1 MSSRASAPS
10 ILFFGLSGVLS
21 ALPFRALLDAGRD
34 VRALVLPF
42 TAGLPALPAAR
53 VPVSTAAPLARGRP
67 VPLAAP
73 PERSARQL
81 AEERGIPVL
90 RVASL
95 RRPEALAALASF
107 APDLI
112 CVSCFSL
119 RLPPDVL
126 RLPRLGCVNLHPSLL
141 PDNRGPDP
149 LFWTFQRGDA
159 ATGVTT
165 HLMDE
170 GFDTGPILAQ
180 ERVDVPIGVGEAQL
194 ERALAT
200 LGGALLT
207 RTVDLLAGGAAHP
220 TPQDEAAATYY
231 PLPAPDDYT
240 IHADWPAARAYR
252 FARGV
257 SGRGEPITIA
267 APGARFRLLAPLG
280 YDETAAQHAPWRLDG
295 DGTLSL
301 RCAPGIFRARVGG
314 EGSLTAA
321 PAAPAAPSAR

>member
-1 MSSRASAPS
+1 MSSSRAAAPS
-10 ILFFGLSGVLS
+10 ILFFGLSGILS
-21 ALPFRALLDAGRD
+21 ALPFRALLDAGGD

-42 TAGLPALPAAR
+42 TAGLPALPAAPAGIS
-53 VPVSTAAPLARGRP
+53 VPHGRP

-73 PERSARQL
+73 PQRNARQL

-95 RRPEALAALASF
+95 RRPDALATLAAF

-119 RLPPDVL
+119 RLPPEVL

-159 ATGVTT
+159 TTGVTI

-180 ERVDVPIGVGEAQL
+180 ERVEVPAGVGEAQL
-194 ERALAT
+194 ERALAK

-207 RTVDLLAGGAAHP
+207 RTLDMLAGGTAHP
-220 TPQDEAAATYY
+220 MPQDESVATYY

-240 IHADWPAARAYR
+240 IHAAWPAARAYR
-252 FARGV
+252 FARGIA
-257 SGRGEPITIA
+257 GRGEPITIA
-267 APGARFRLLAPLG
+267 APGARFRLLTPLG
-280 YDETAAQHAPWRLDG
+280 YDETAAQDAPWRLDG
-295 DGTLSL
+295 EGTLSL
-301 RCAPGIFRARVGG
+301 RCAPGIFRARV
-314 EGSLTAA
+314 A
-321 PAAPAAPSAR
+321 PL

>member
-1 MSSRASAPS
+1 VSSPS
-10 ILFFGLSGVLS
+10 ILFFGLSGILS
-21 ALPFRALLDAGRD
+21 ALPFRALLDAGAD

-42 TAGLPALPAAR
+42 TAGVPALPTRGAPTATSGMS
-53 VPVSTAAPLARGRP
+53 VPRGRP

-73 PERSARQL
+73 PERNARQV

-95 RRPEALAALASF
+95 RRPDALAALADF
-107 APDLI
+107 TPDLI

-119 RLPPDVL
+119 RLPPEVL

-159 ATGVTT
+159 ATGVTV
-165 HLMDE
+165 HLMDA

-180 ERVDVPIGVGEAQL
+180 ERVEVPAGVGEAQL
-194 ERALAT
+194 ERALASR
-200 LGGALLT
+200 GGELLT
-207 RTVDLLAGGAAHP
+207 RTVDLLASGAAHP
-220 TPQDEAAATYY
+220 TPQDECAATSY

-240 IHADWPAARAYR
+240 IHADWPALRAYR

-280 YDETAAQHAPWRLDG
+280 YDEAASQNAPWRLDG
-295 DGTLSL
+295 DGTLTL
-301 RCAPGIFRARVGG
+301 RCAPGIFRARV
-314 EGSLTAA
+314 A
-321 PAAPAAPSAR
+321 PLRPG